1 MTDYIEKLMYIQLFS
16 PCKYVW
22 KFCNR
27 LESKYGGIQDSY
39 LLRDKNPPDWVCR
52 RVGISRIH
60 NFQWVFDARAGMV
73 LRLWKQ
79 LVYGKGYTKT
89 RILEFIR
96 VFCNIMGYDQPEMI
110 EVTAW
115 AMYIRVHKRTP
126 QWEYIVNMLQM
137 IVPINYNV
145 VLTNSITWNDFSR
158 SHSLTWGYLMD
169 NEITWETEN
178 GMEI

>member
-1 MTDYIEKLMYIQLFS
+1 MTDYIEKLMKTELFS

-39 LLRDKNPPDWVCR
+39 LLRDKNPPDWVYR
-52 RVGISRIH
+52 RVGITRIQ
-60 NFQWVFDARAGMV
+60 NFQRVFGDHAGMI

-96 VFCNIMGYDQPEMI
+96 VFCNIMGYEQPDKI
-110 EVTAW
+110 DVTAW
-115 AMYIRVHKRTP
+115 AMYIRVKNCTP
-126 QWEYIVNMLQM
+126 QWEYIVDMLQM

-145 VLTNSITWNDFSR
+145 VITNSITWKEFSEEGQAK
-158 SHSLTWGYLMD
+158 LKWGEL
-169 NEITWETEN
+169 NRR
-178 GMEI
+178 GVRRRV

>member
-1 MTDYIEKLMYIQLFS
+1 MTEYIEKLMHTQLFS

-39 LLRDKNPPDWVCR
+39 LLRDKNPPDWVYR
-52 RVGISRIH
+52 RVGITRIH
-60 NFQWVFDARAGMV
+60 NFQMVFGDRAGMV

-79 LVYGKGYTKT
+79 LVYGNGYTKS

-96 VFCNIMGYDQPEMI
+96 VFCSIMGYEQPVKI
-110 EVTAW
+110 DVTAW
-115 AMYIRVHKRTP
+115 AMYIRINKRTP
-126 QWEYIVNMLQM
+126 QWEYIVDMLQM

-145 VLTNSITWNDFSR
+145 VITNSITWKEFSQ
-158 SHSLTWGYLMD
+158 SNKLKWKDIM
-169 NEITWETEN
+169 NKEITW
-178 GMEI
+178 GF

>member
-1 MTDYIEKLMYIQLFS
+1 MTDYIEKLMETELFS

-27 LESKYGGIQDSY
+27 LESKYGGVQDSY
-39 LLRDKNPPDWVCR
+39 LLRDKYPPDWVYR
-52 RVGISRIH
+52 RVGISRSH
-60 NFQWVFDARAGMV
+60 NFQRVFDARAGMV

-96 VFCNIMGYDQPEMI
+96 VFCNIMGYDQPEKI

-115 AMYIRVHKRTP
+115 AMYIRVENCTP
-126 QWEYIVNMLQM
+126 QWEYIVDMLQM
-137 IVPINYNV
+137 VVPINYNIV
-145 VLTNSITWNDFSR
+145 ITNSITWEEFSEEGQAK
-158 SHSLTWGYLMD
+158 LKWGEL
-169 NEITWETEN
+169 NRRGVQWRV
-178 GMEI
+178 

>member
-1 MTDYIEKLMYIQLFS
+1 MTDYIEKLMHTQLFS

-22 KFCNR
+22 EFCNR

-39 LLRDKNPPDWVCR
+39 LLRDKYSPDWVYR
-52 RVGISRIH
+52 RVGISQNY
-60 NFQWVFDARAGMV
+60 NFQSVFGDCAGRV

-115 AMYIRVHKRTP
+115 AMYIRIHKRTL

-145 VLTNSITWNDFSR
+145 VLTNTINWYDFSR
-158 SHSLTWGYLMD
+158 SHSLTWGYLRN
-169 NEITWETEN
+169 NEMTWEIEN